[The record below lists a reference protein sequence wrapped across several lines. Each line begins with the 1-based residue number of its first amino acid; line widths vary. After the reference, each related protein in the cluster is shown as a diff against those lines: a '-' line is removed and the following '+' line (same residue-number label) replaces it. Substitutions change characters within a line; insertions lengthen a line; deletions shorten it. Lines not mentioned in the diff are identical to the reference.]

1 MRRVRNRLPRY
12 GVALFTTAGAS
23 LLALFLSPLSLRV
36 PFALFAAAVIFSS
49 LEGGLKPGLLATAL
63 STAALAIQFWLLPLA
78 QLPENQGE
86 VVPLLV
92 LFVVLA
98 LLSNYVGE
106 QCWRAVHAVEWV
118 QATLASFD
126 DEFVFADAQGR
137 VRFINPV
144 AHTLTGWNNLY
155 PALARSR
162 ERLRS
167 RVCQAIVA
175 EAVPHVFQN
184 GARQSVDVEPA
195 PSREQN
201 GSVLGATLLLSDVST
216 RRQRKRELQRSEE
229 QFRALAACAPA
240 GIMQMDP
247 DCRCVYANCS
257 GQLLGG
263 FSAEEGQGEGWAR
276 FLFPED
282 RARVVPAWVAA
293 MQAGKEFACE
303 FRFQTP
309 QPRGRWVHVRS
320 SPMVSDLGKLIGHVA
335 VLHDID
341 NQKSAEEALRETRT
355 LLSAVAESLRQCQ
368 ARQQSESP

>member
-1 MRRVRNRLPRY
+1 MDGGPTMRRVRNRLPRY
-12 GVALFTTAGAS
+12 GVALFSTAGAS

-49 LEGGLKPGLLATAL
+49 FEGGLKPGLLATAL

-144 AHTLTGWNNLY
+144 AHTLTGWNKPY

-167 RVCQAIVA
+167 RACQAIVA
-175 EAVPHVFQN
+175 EA
-184 GARQSVDVEPA
+184 
-195 PSREQN
+195 
-201 GSVLGATLLLSDVST
+201 
-216 RRQRKRELQRSEE
+216 
-229 QFRALAACAPA
+229 
-240 GIMQMDP
+240 
-247 DCRCVYANCS
+247 
-257 GQLLGG
+257 
-263 FSAEEGQGEGWAR
+263 
-276 FLFPED
+276 
-282 RARVVPAWVAA
+282 
-293 MQAGKEFACE
+293 
-303 FRFQTP
+303 
-309 QPRGRWVHVRS
+309 
-320 SPMVSDLGKLIGHVA
+320 
-335 VLHDID
+335 
-341 NQKSAEEALRETRT
+341 
-355 LLSAVAESLRQCQ
+355 
-368 ARQQSESP
+368 

>member
-1 MRRVRNRLPRY
+1 MRGVTNRLPRY
-12 GVALFTTAGAS
+12 GVAIVTTAGAS
-23 LLALFLSPLSLRV
+23 LLALILSPLSLRV

-49 LEGGLKPGLLATAL
+49 LEGGLKPGLLVTAL
-63 STAALAIQFWLLPLA
+63 STAALAVQFWLLPLA
-78 QLPENQGE
+78 QLPENHGE

-92 LFVVLA
+92 LFVVLG
-98 LLSNYVGE
+98 LVSNYLGE
-106 QCWRAVHAVEWV
+106 QCWRAVHAAEWV
-118 QATLASFD
+118 QETLASFD
-126 DEFVFADAQGR
+126 EDFIFTDAQGR
-137 VRFINPV
+137 VRSIHPV
-144 AHTLTGWNNLY
+144 AHPLTGWNKPY

-162 ERLRS
+162 ERPRS
-167 RVCQAIVA
+167 GGCQAVVA
-175 EAVPHVFQN
+175 EAVPHIFKN
-184 GARQSVDVEPA
+184 GARQAVDAELA
-195 PSREQN
+195 PILEQN

-216 RRQRKRELQRSEE
+216 RRQRKREVQRREE

-247 DCRCVYANCS
+247 ACRCVYANCS

-276 FLFPED
+276 FLHPED

-303 FRFQTP
+303 FRFQIP
-309 QPRGRWVHVRS
+309 QPRGRWVRLRS
-320 SPMVSDLGKLIGHVA
+320 SPMVSDLGKLFGHVA
-335 VLHDID
+335 VFHDID
-341 NQKSAEEALRETRT
+341 NQKLAEEALRETRT